1 MPYTP
6 HTDEQVREM
15 LDVIGLENESDLF
28 SSVPKELQIS
38 GIDLPEGLDEFSTF
52 EKFKSIASKNVT
64 NKTIFMGGGYYDHI
78 VPSAVDALAGRS
90 EFYTSYTPYQ
100 AEASQGTLQVLYEYQ
115 SMICE
120 LSGMDVSNASMYDG
134 ASALA
139 ESALMAVRI
148 SRKRNKILIDG
159 GINPT
164 YIKVVQ
170 TYLSFRDI
178 EFEVIDVKNYKTD
191 RQAVLDKIDDTV
203 AGYLFQNPNFF
214 GTIDDFTAIVEK
226 LHENKA
232 LAVVSAYPIS
242 LGMLKDPASMGA
254 DIFCADGQCLGNYLN
269 FGGPSFGMIATKEK
283 YIRDLPG
290 RIIGRTLDKD
300 ENEIFVLTMQARE
313 QHIRRHRATSN
324 ICSNQNL
331 VAVRSTIFMSL
342 LGENGLSEMANL
354 CFSKA
359 SYLKD
364 ELSKIDGVSVLNKE
378 NSFNE
383 FVIATPLDSDLFL
396 DQLREK
402 GFYAGINLANIDSK
416 FKNEILVSVTE
427 KRTKEQMDA
436 FVSSIGDVL

>member
-6 HTDEQVREM
+6 HTDEQIREM

-359 SYLKD
+359 LYLKD

>member
-1 MPYTP
+1 MTYTP
-6 HTDEQVREM
+6 HTDEQVKQM
-15 LDVIGLENESDLF
+15 LDVIGLEKESDLF
-28 SSVPKELQIS
+28 SSVPSELQVH
-38 GIDLPEGLDEFSTF
+38 GIDLPKGLDEFSTF
-52 EKFKSIASKNVT
+52 EKFKTLAAKNVT

-164 YIKVVQ
+164 YIKVVE

-178 EFEVIDVKNYKTD
+178 EFEIIDVENFKTN
-191 RQAVLDKIDDTV
+191 RQAVLDKIDESV

-214 GTIDDFTAIVEK
+214 GTMDDFTAIIEK
-226 LHENKA
+226 LHEHKA
-232 LAVVSAYPIS
+232 LAVISAYPIS
-242 LGMLKDPASMGA
+242 LGLLKDPGSMGA
-254 DIFCADGQCLGNYLN
+254 DIFCADGQCLGNYMN

-300 ENEIFVLTMQARE
+300 QNEIFVLTMQARE

-331 VAVRSTIFMSL
+331 IAVRSTIFMSL
-342 LGENGLSEMANL
+342 LGEEGLENMAKL

-359 SYLKD
+359 TYLKE
-364 ELSKIDGVSVLNKE
+364 ELSKLDGIEVLNKDD
-378 NSFNE
+378 SFNE
-383 FVIATPLDSDLFL
+383 FVISTPLNSDDLL
-396 DQLREK
+396 LKLRDK
-402 GFYAGINLANIDSK
+402 GFYAGINLTNIDEK
-416 FKNEILVSVTE
+416 LTNKVLVSVTE

-436 FVSSIGDVL
+436 LIAAIGEVL

>member
-1 MPYTP
+1 MQYTP
-6 HTDEQVREM
+6 HTDEQVRQM

-28 SSVPKELQIS
+28 SSVPKELQVH

-52 EKFKSIASKNVT
+52 EKFKTLAAKNVT

-100 AEASQGTLQVLYEYQ
+100 AEASQGTLQTLYEYQ
-115 SMICE
+115 SMVCE

-148 SRKRNKILIDG
+148 ARKRNKILIDG

-170 TYLSFRDI
+170 TYLTFRDI
-178 EFEVIDVKNYKTD
+178 EFEVIDVENFKTN
-191 RQAVLDKIDDTV
+191 RQSVLDKIDDTV
-203 AGYLFQNPNFF
+203 AAYLFQNPNFY
-214 GTIDDFTAIVEK
+214 GTMDDFTAIIEK
-226 LHENKA
+226 LHEHKA
-232 LAVVSAYPIS
+232 LAVISAYPIS
-242 LGMLKDPASMGA
+242 LGVLKDPGSMGA
-254 DIFCADGQCLGNYLN
+254 DIFCADGQCLGNYMN

-290 RIIGRTLDKD
+290 RIIGRTLDQD
-300 ENEIFVLTMQARE
+300 NNEIFVLTMQARE

-342 LGENGLSEMANL
+342 LGENGLENMANL

-359 SYLKD
+359 TYLKE
-364 ELSKIDGVSVLNKE
+364 ELAKVDGVIVLNKE

-383 FVIATPLDSDLFL
+383 FVISTPLESDDLL
-396 DQLREK
+396 EQLRVK
-402 GFYAGINLANIDSK
+402 GFYAGINLANIDAE
-416 FKNEILVSVTE
+416 FKNEVLISVTE
-427 KRTKEQMDA
+427 KRSKEQMDA
-436 FVSSIGDVL
+436 LVAAIGEVL

>member
-1 MPYTP
+1 MKYTP
-6 HTDEQVREM
+6 HTNEQVKEM
-15 LDVIGLENESDLF
+15 LDVIGLEKESDLF
-28 SSVPKELQIS
+28 SSVPQELQVH

-52 EKFKSIASKNVT
+52 EKFKALAAKNVT
-64 NKTIFMGGGYYDHI
+64 NKTIFMGGGYYDHV

-90 EFYTSYTPYQ
+90 EFYTAYTPYQ
-100 AEASQGTLQVLYEYQ
+100 AEASQGTLGVLYEYQ
-115 SMICE
+115 SMVCE

-164 YIKVVQ
+164 YIEVVK
-170 TYLSFRDI
+170 TYLAFRDI
-178 EFEVIDVKNYKTD
+178 EFEVIDVKDLKTD
-191 RQAVLDKIDDTV
+191 RDAVLAKIDDTI
-203 AGYLFQNPNFF
+203 AGYLFQNPNFY
-214 GTIDDFTAIVEK
+214 GTMDDFTAIIDK
-226 LHENKA
+226 LHEHKA

-242 LGMLKDPASMGA
+242 LGVLKDPASMGA
-254 DIFCADGQCLGNYLN
+254 DIFCADGQCLGNYMN

-342 LGENGLSEMANL
+342 LGEDGLENMANL

-359 SYLKD
+359 SYLKE
-364 ELSKIDGVSVLNKE
+364 ELSKVEGVMVLNKD

-383 FVIATPLDSDLFL
+383 FVISTPLDSSELL
-396 DQLREK
+396 DHLKEK
-402 GFYAGINLANIDSK
+402 GFYAGINLANINGK
-416 FKNEILVSVTE
+416 FTNEVLVSVTE

-436 FVSSIGDVL
+436 LVAAIGEVL

>member
-1 MPYTP
+1 MQYTP
-6 HTDEQVREM
+6 HTDEQVSQM

-28 SSVPKELQIS
+28 SSVPQELQVH
-38 GIDLPEGLDEFSTF
+38 GIDLPEGLDEFTTF
-52 EKFKSIASKNVT
+52 EKFKTLAAKNVT

-100 AEASQGTLQVLYEYQ
+100 AEASQGTLQTLYEYQ
-115 SMICE
+115 SMVCE

-148 SRKRNKILIDG
+148 ARKRNKILIDG

-170 TYLSFRDI
+170 TYLTFRDI
-178 EFEVIDVKNYKTD
+178 EFEVIDVENFKTN

-203 AGYLFQNPNFF
+203 AGYLFQNPNFY
-214 GTIDDFTAIVEK
+214 GTMDDFTAIIDK
-226 LHENKA
+226 LHEHKA
-232 LAVVSAYPIS
+232 LAVISAYPIS
-242 LGMLKDPASMGA
+242 LGVLKDPGSMGA
-254 DIFCADGQCLGNYLN
+254 DIFCADGQCLGNYMN

-290 RIIGRTLDKD
+290 RIIGRTLDQD
-300 ENEIFVLTMQARE
+300 NNEIFVLTMQARE

-342 LGENGLSEMANL
+342 LGEDGLTNMANL

-359 SYLKD
+359 TYLKE
-364 ELSKIDGVSVLNKE
+364 ELAKIDGVMVLNKK

-383 FVIATPLDSDLFL
+383 FVISTPLESDDLL
-396 DQLREK
+396 EQLRVK
-402 GFYAGINLANIDSK
+402 GFYAGINLANIDAQ
-416 FKNEILVSVTE
+416 FKNEVLISVTE
-427 KRTKEQMDA
+427 KRSKEQMDA
-436 FVSSIGDVL
+436 LVAAIGELL